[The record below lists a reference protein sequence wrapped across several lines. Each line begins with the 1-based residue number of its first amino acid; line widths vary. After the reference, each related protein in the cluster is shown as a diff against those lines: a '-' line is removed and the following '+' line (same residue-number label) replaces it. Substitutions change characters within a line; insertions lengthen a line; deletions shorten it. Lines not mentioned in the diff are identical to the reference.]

1 MNDTKSKCT
10 GFPWVIIGYSFINV
24 KDHLV
29 FLIKVDNLPKNKR
42 KKPFHVF

>member
-1 MNDTKSKCT
+1 MTPSQNVRD
-10 GFPWVIIGYSFINV
+10 FLRVIIGYSFINV

-42 KKPFHVF
+42 KKSFHVF